1 MTPARQPEKAT
12 QNGSQTIAVNV
23 KDLQNGNINPASLQ
37 DSKAVTETDLQRL
50 DDLAKTIN
58 QYRNLTTVRTITL
71 NKPSGTKTHIDSILI
86 RAMPGASHKET
97 FGQQTV
103 TVKTFIILKLVSGKS
118 IFTKHKFSF
127 SQGTDEIVPEDKEQF
142 NELMNFKPSDIT
154 FDIPALDPSEIDVAG
169 YTWHITSASPN
180 GATYGAE
187 TYHIG
192 DPVQNIVIDYT
203 PIQQNHSVTYQFID
217 QDNKNANVG
226 TPVTVSGEPG
236 KSVTVSDL
244 KIPANYH
251 LASGQLP
258 TSVTI
263 GDTDQ
268 SVSLY
273 LKHNTQNTND
283 SKSITRIINVTN
295 PNGKVNTTKQT
306 ATLSRTG
313 VKDLVTNT
321 TTWQNW
327 NTGKWDRFT
336 TPTIAG
342 YTPTQMGVEG
352 QNVDVNTQDNTVNIT
367 YNADPQKATVEYID
381 DTDNKTVATKELNGH
396 TGETSNYST
405 ADEISNLEKQGYV
418 LVSDNYP
425 KGGLV
430 FDNDDQQDQTIE
442 VHLNH
447 GTTTVTPDKPGTP
460 GQPIDPTNPDG
471 PKYPTGTDKD
481 SLQSTVTRTINYVYQ
496 NGKQAESPVNDSLH
510 FTDTKVID
518 KVTGEVISDK
528 WSPAQDFKKI
538 TTPTIEGYTANRSSI
553 SNTNIDHDHP
563 AITET
568 VTYTPNDQTTHVVY
582 VDKNSKKTIKTD
594 TVSGKTDQTVNTNST
609 VPTGWELVPGQQI
622 PSTITFTGA
631 KTPDTSVLIQ
641 HSHTKIP
648 HTKPVPEDG
657 KTPTN
662 KLINGGHDSD
672 LNQTITRTIN
682 VTNPSGKTTTTV
694 QTAKIYRDGTVDN
707 VTGEVTYSDWSTDT
721 TSWTDFKPESIDG
734 YTPSQS
740 DVSAVTV
747 KNGQKNVTVDIA
759 YKPNKQSTSIVYK
772 DGDTTVKTDPL
783 NGVTDKTVDVKTNV
797 PAGYKI
803 TNPKS
808 VPSNYK
814 FKASGNDP
822 IIVPLEHQITTVT
835 PTDPKTPKDTL
846 PNNPDK
852 YYPDGVSEKDLN
864 KTIVRKITVVKP
876 DGTRE
881 SHDQSVKLTRT
892 ATVDEVT
899 GKVTGYSDWTTSSF
913 KEYDADPVPGYT
925 PSGKASAVNV
935 TNTSDFTPIEI
946 SYTPNDQTGKI
957 SYVDVKTGD
966 EVGTTPLTGKTNENV
981 TITPVAPTGWKIV
994 DGQSIPQTEKATPT
1008 GIVTVTVKV
1017 EHNTTT
1023 VQPTDPKT
1031 PSDKLPDNPDK
1042 HYPDGVGEKDLNK
1055 TITRTI
1061 TVKNPHTGDQVT
1073 NQTAKLTRTATVDEV
1088 TGEVTYSDWVPG
1100 TWDNFEV
1107 PTVSGYTP
1115 SQNNVPQQS
1124 VTDGTKDTTV
1134 TITYT
1139 PTDQTGK
1146 ILYVDPNGKEVGNT
1160 PLTGKTDEEIPVTPN
1175 VPAGW
1180 QIVPGQDIP
1189 TTITAT
1195 PDGIPTVTV
1204 KVEHKIITVTPTDPK
1219 TPSDKLPDNPG
1230 KNYPKGV
1237 GTTDLNKTITRKI
1250 TVIKPDGTKE
1260 AHDQTVNLTRTAT
1273 VDEVTSQ
1280 VTGYSDW
1287 TTSSFAEY
1295 DAPEIPG
1302 YTPSGNAPAVALVTS
1317 TSDFTPVVITYIP
1330 TDQTVKY
1337 KFVDPQGKVVG
1348 VQTVPVNIHIPDGYQ
1363 LVPSE
1368 SVPTSYT
1375 FKDGNPD
1382 QIIKVALIPNNG
1394 GQPTTNDHQGQGTPA
1409 TNTPTNTTPNGNDV
1423 TGKLEGNVPNVQ
1435 TGKTITSQSTT
1446 ANKDN
1451 QLPQTGN
1458 AGEKNAQIFG
1468 ALSAGLAALV
1478 AGFVPNRRRD
1488 NKQ

>member
-1 MTPARQPEKAT
+1 MDVTPNVPAGYQIKDPENVPSNYKFKASGNTPITILLEHKTTTVQPTDPKTPSDKLPDNPEK
-12 QNGSQTIAVNV
+12 
-23 KDLQNGNINPASLQ
+23 
-37 DSKAVTETDLQRL
+37 
-50 DDLAKTIN
+50 
-58 QYRNLTTVRTITL
+58 
-71 NKPSGTKTHIDSILI
+71 
-86 RAMPGASHKET
+86 
-97 FGQQTV
+97 
-103 TVKTFIILKLVSGKS
+103 
-118 IFTKHKFSF
+118 
-127 SQGTDEIVPEDKEQF
+127 
-142 NELMNFKPSDIT
+142 
-154 FDIPALDPSEIDVAG
+154 
-169 YTWHITSASPN
+169 
-180 GATYGAE
+180 
-187 TYHIG
+187 
-192 DPVQNIVIDYT
+192 
-203 PIQQNHSVTYQFID
+203 
-217 QDNKNANVG
+217 
-226 TPVTVSGEPG
+226 
-236 KSVTVSDL
+236 
-244 KIPANYH
+244 
-251 LASGQLP
+251 
-258 TSVTI
+258 
-263 GDTDQ
+263 
-268 SVSLY
+268 
-273 LKHNTQNTND
+273 
-283 SKSITRIINVTN
+283 
-295 PNGKVNTTKQT
+295 
-306 ATLSRTG
+306 
-313 VKDLVTNT
+313 
-321 TTWQNW
+321 
-327 NTGKWDRFT
+327 
-336 TPTIAG
+336 
-342 YTPTQMGVEG
+342 
-352 QNVDVNTQDNTVNIT
+352 
-367 YNADPQKATVEYID
+367 
-381 DTDNKTVATKELNGH
+381 
-396 TGETSNYST
+396 
-405 ADEISNLEKQGYV
+405 
-418 LVSDNYP
+418 NYP
-425 KGGLV
+425 KGVSEKDL
-430 FDNDDQQDQTIE
+430 NKTI
-442 VHLNH
+442 
-447 GTTTVTPDKPGTP
+447 
-460 GQPIDPTNPDG
+460 
-471 PKYPTGTDKD
+471 
-481 SLQSTVTRTINYVYQ
+481 TRTITVKDPH
-496 NGKQAESPVNDSLH
+496 NGDQITTQTAKLIRTATVDE
-510 FTDTKVID
+510 
-518 KVTGEVISDK
+518 VTGEVTYSDCVPGT
-528 WSPAQDFKKI
+528 WDSFEVPAVS
-538 TTPTIEGYTANRSSI
+538 GYTPSQ
-553 SNTNIDHDHP
+553 SNVPQQSVTDDMKDS
-563 AITET
+563 TVT
-568 VTYTPNDQTTHVVY
+568 VTYVPNDQTTHVIY
-582 VDKNSKKTIKTD
+582 VDKDSKETIKTD

-609 VPTGWELVPGQQI
+609 VPTGWELVPGQQVV

-631 KTPDTSVLIQ
+631 NTPDTSVLIQ
-641 HSHTKIP
+641 HSQAKIP
-648 HTKPVPEDG
+648 HTTPVPEDG

-662 KLINGGHDSD
+662 KPINGGHDTD

-707 VTGEVTYSDWSTDT
+707 VTGEVTYGDWFTDT

-747 KNGQKNVTVDIA
+747 KNGQKNVTIDIA
-759 YKPNKQSTSIVYK
+759 YTPNAQSTQIIYK

-783 NGVTDKTVDVKTNV
+783 NGVTDQTVNVTTNV

-808 VPSNYK
+808 VPSKYT

-925 PSGKASAVNV
+925 PSGKAPAVNV

-966 EVGTTPLTGKTNENV
+966 EVGTTPLTGKTDENV

-1031 PSDKLPDNPDK
+1031 PSDKLPDNPD
-1042 HYPDGVGEKDLNK
+1042 GVGEKDLNK

-1100 TWDNFEV
+1100 TWENFEV
-1107 PTVSGYTP
+1107 PAVSGYTP
-1115 SQNNVPQQS
+1115 SQSNVLQQS

-1146 ILYVDPNGKEVGNT
+1146 ILYVDPKGKEIGTT

-1180 QIVPGQDIP
+1180 QIIPDQDIP

-1204 KVEHKIITVTPTDPK
+1204 KVEHKITTVTPTDPK

-1250 TVIKPDGTKE
+1250 TVINPDGTKE

-1273 VDEVTSQ
+1273 VDEVTGQ

-1295 DAPEIPG
+1295 DAPEIPS
-1302 YTPSGNAPAVALVTS
+1302 YTPSGNAPAIALVTS

-1348 VQTVPVNIHIPDGYQ
+1348 VQTVPGKTGQTVPVNIHIPDGYQ
-1363 LVPSE
+1363 LVPGE

-1382 QIIKVALIPNNG
+1382 QIIKVALIPTNG

-1435 TGKTITSQSTT
+1435 TGKTATSQSTT
-1446 ANKDN
+1446 ASKDN

-1488 NKQ
+1488 NK